1 MKSISLIFVQQPR
14 MFILVCLCILL
25 IFEPEI
31 RCNIFTS
38 YLLQLSLIVFFLFFY
53 LSQVNIKRRGNHVPG
68 SPIEVMVGAGKKKP
82 GYDVGFEI
90 PGIRLPDDLKYLKGS
105 LIPPSGGEEPIEL
118 KAGPNNTIVVSFVP
132 KEAGKHLIHIKRNG
146 KDVGDSPYVVIVKP
160 EDVALGKPDASK
172 VKCSGPGM

>member
-1 MKSISLIFVQQPR
+1 
-14 MFILVCLCILL
+14 
-25 IFEPEI
+25 
-31 RCNIFTS
+31 
-38 YLLQLSLIVFFLFFY
+38 
-53 LSQVNIKRRGNHVPG
+53 
-68 SPIEVMVGAGKKKP
+68 MVGAGKKKP

-90 PGIRLPDDLKYLKGS
+90 PGIRLPDDLKYLKGT

-172 VKCSGPGM
+172 VKCYGPGMFYFFLLLMFTNMILCQKYFKYFPFQKDLIWTRTQFFFVILLDFLMSVFSCLF